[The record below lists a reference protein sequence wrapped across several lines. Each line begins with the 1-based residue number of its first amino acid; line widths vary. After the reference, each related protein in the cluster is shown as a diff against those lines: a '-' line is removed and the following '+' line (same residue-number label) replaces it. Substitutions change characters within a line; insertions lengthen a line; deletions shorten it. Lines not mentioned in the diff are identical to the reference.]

1 MARHLCPTR
10 TGIFHLWQD
19 TSPQADP
26 KVVPDLLLCPD
37 HAKEDPPSVKALLH
51 AENYGSYR
59 VQQQTRNQAN
69 TLSSGEASPFAKALW
84 DDLHDLLT
92 NERAWEIIDRSLKEA
107 EDRGAARE
115 QEKAQEKIKDLEGA
129 LKRADER
136 VRDMLTRATLPPRA
150 DEKGV

>member
-37 HAKEDPPSVKALLH
+37 HAKEDPPLRELH
-51 AENYGSYR
+51 QRA
-59 VQQQTRNQAN
+59 
-69 TLSSGEASPFAKALW
+69 AKIAAK
-84 DDLHDLLT
+84 LLT
-92 NERAWEIIDRSLKEA
+92 QEALAESREVKVLWEELRDVLRNEEAWEILAKHLKAA